1 MPRAPPRS
9 SFRPTWKVTAP
20 SSLPSLVQ
28 SVEQRGPEQS
38 HIAEL
43 EQLVGRQT
51 LELEIVN
58 KSLEAAPGDRG
69 HLKMLP
75 SQVGRITGFAQP
87 KPIFPSWAPLE
98 PRLRP

>member
-1 MPRAPPRS
+1 MALSR
-9 SFRPTWKVTAP
+9 
-20 SSLPSLVQ
+20 LPSLFQ
-28 SVEQRGPEQS
+28 SEQQRGPEQS

-58 KSLEAAPGDRG
+58 KSLQAAPWDRG

-75 SQVGRITGFAQP
+75 ARSAGSRGLYSLNHLSQLGAPRASAAILTGENIP
-87 KPIFPSWAPLE
+87 WE
-98 PRLRP
+98 ERLQ